1 MRFLL
6 SEYISLLKED
16 GELDTLIT
24 DLLVGMKITPLSKPE
39 KGRQYGVDIAAVGI
53 DPIDKIK
60 KVFLIAVK
68 QGNLTRTNWDSGV
81 NSVRPTLNE
90 IKDTYLNVIL
100 DKKLKELP
108 KKIVVCTNGEI
119 VQNVQINWSSYINEN
134 SEDNLEYTFWGIG
147 KISEMLDVY
156 LDNEKLFPL
165 EYQSNLR
172 KTLAFIDLP
181 DYDLSHFYEL
191 IGKILQKEE
200 KQKQKIIRQQRL
212 VRLCLNII
220 YKWSEEIDNLKP
232 ALLAGERCML
242 LSWDWLQK
250 GEQLNKRYARSE
262 FYKLHSLKRTIGINY
277 FNKVNT
283 HYTTPHSLYKYS
295 KNNLEYTFSVWEEI
309 GLLSTIGLTEI
320 QEFQIHHREGNKEHA
335 KTYLRGAY
343 SIANALSALILQNPP
358 SSYPVYDEFNIE
370 VALALNFL
378 IKMGNTDVAKTW
390 INNLGVGIH
399 DNFVLNGFFPL
410 FLTNFDKLV
419 DIENGD
425 DVCDIDSSMLL
436 SILIEYSAVLNEAPL
451 YNALR
456 EIIKDKFAD
465 LNLQIWFATEETED
479 FFCRKNYDR
488 DTGTVK
494 HSIEIYEKMEDY
506 QSELIEEIELFGPE
520 NKFSIFTEGFDIM
533 GHLASR
539 HYRAQPFP
547 IYWRSLLKSKIG

>member
-39 KGRQYGVDIAAVGI
+39 KGRQHGVDIAAVGI
-53 DPIDKIK
+53 DPADNIK

-68 QGNLTRTNWDSGV
+68 QGNLTRSNWDSGV

-172 KTLAFIDLP
+172 KTLAFLDLP

-200 KQKQKIIRQQRL
+200 KQKQKILRQQRL

-232 ALLAGERCML
+232 ALLASERCML

-250 GEQLNKRYARSE
+250 GKHLDKKFARSE

-309 GLLSTIGLTEI
+309 GFLSTIGLTEI

-419 DIENGD
+419 DVENGD

-436 SILIEYSAVLNEAPL
+436 TILIEYSVVLNEAPL

-456 EIIKDKFAD
+456 EIIKDQFPN
-465 LNLQIWFATEETED
+465 LNLQIWFATEETEYL
-479 FFCRKNYDR
+479 FCRKNYDR

-494 HSIEIYEKMEDY
+494 HSIEVYEKMEDY
-506 QSELIEEIELFGPE
+506 HSELIEEIELFGPE

-547 IYWRSLLKSKIG
+547 IYWRSLIKSK

>member
-24 DLLVGMKITPLSKPE
+24 DLLVGMKITPLSKPQ
-39 KGRQYGVDIAAVGI
+39 KGRQYGVDIAAVGV
-53 DPIDKIK
+53 DPSDNIK

-68 QGNLTRTNWDSGV
+68 QGNLTRTNWDSGIH
-81 NSVRPTLNE
+81 SVRPTLNE

-108 KKIVVCTNGEI
+108 KKIIVCTNGEI
-119 VQNVQINWSSYINEN
+119 VQNVRINWSTYINEN
-134 SEDNLEYTFWGIG
+134 SQDNLEYAFWGIG

-156 LDNEKLFPL
+156 LNNEKLFPL

-172 KTLAFIDLP
+172 KTLVFIDLP

-191 IGKILQKEE
+191 IEKILQKAE
-200 KQKQKIIRQQRL
+200 KQKRKILRQQRL

-250 GEQLNKRYARSE
+250 NQRLDKEYARSE
-262 FYKLHSLKRTIGINY
+262 FYKLHFLKRTIGINY
-277 FNKVNT
+277 FNKVNA

-320 QEFQIHHREGNKEHA
+320 QEFKIHYREENGEPA
-335 KTYLRGAY
+335 ETYLGGAH
-343 SIANALSALILQNPP
+343 SIAKALSALILQNPP
-358 SSYPVYDEFNIE
+358 ATYPVYDEHNIE

-378 IKMGNTDVAKTW
+378 IKMNYKDVAKTW
-390 INNLGVGIH
+390 INNLSIGIH
-399 DNFVLNGFFPL
+399 DNFALNRFFPL

-436 SILIEYSAVLNEAPL
+436 ILLIEYSVVLNEGHL
-451 YNALR
+451 YNSLR
-456 EIIKDKFAD
+456 EIIKEKFPD
-465 LNLQIWFATEETED
+465 LNLQIWFATKETED
-479 FFCRKNYDR
+479 LFCRKPYDR
-488 DTGTVK
+488 DTGAVK
-494 HSIEIYEKMEDY
+494 HSVEVYEKLEDY
-506 QSELIEEIELFGPE
+506 RTEMIEEVELFVPE
-520 NKFSIFTEGFDIM
+520 DKFRIFTDGFDII

-547 IYWRSLLKSKIG
+547 IYWRSLLKSN

>member
-53 DPIDKIK
+53 DPTDNIK

-68 QGNLTRTNWDSGV
+68 QGNLTRTNWDSGL

-108 KKIVVCTNGEI
+108 KKIIVCTNGEV
-119 VQNVQINWSSYINEN
+119 VQNVQINWSTYINEN
-134 SEDNLEYTFWGIG
+134 SQDNLEYAFWGIG

-156 LDNEKLFPL
+156 LNNEKLFPL

-172 KTLAFIDLP
+172 KTLVFIDLP

-191 IGKILQKEE
+191 IEKILQKAE
-200 KQKQKIIRQQRL
+200 KQKRKILRQQRL

-232 ALLAGERCML
+232 ALLAAERCML

-250 GEQLNKRYARSE
+250 GKHLDKKYARSE

-320 QEFQIHHREGNKEHA
+320 QEFHIHYREGNKERA
-335 KTYLRGAY
+335 ETYLRGAH
-343 SIANALSALILQNPP
+343 SIAKALSALILQNPP
-358 SSYPVYDEFNIE
+358 ANYPVYDEYNIE
-370 VALALNFL
+370 VALGLNFL
-378 IKMGNTDVAKTW
+378 IKMNYKDVAKTW
-390 INNLGVGIH
+390 INNLSVGIH
-399 DNFVLNGFFPL
+399 DNFVLNKFFPL
-410 FLTNFDKLV
+410 FVKNFDKLV

-425 DVCDIDSSMLL
+425 DVCEMDSSMLL
-436 SILIEYSAVLNEAPL
+436 TVLIEYSVVLNEASL
-451 YNALR
+451 YKKIR
-456 EIIKDKFAD
+456 EIKREKFQD
-465 LNLQIWFATEETED
+465 LNLQIWFASVETED
-479 FFCRKNYDR
+479 SFCKNDYDR
-488 DTGTVK
+488 ETGTTK
-494 HSIEIYEKMEDY
+494 HSIELYEKMEDY
-506 QSELIEEIELFGPE
+506 RTEMIEEIDLFCPE
-520 NKFSIFTEGFDIM
+520 IKFNLITEGFDIL

-547 IYWRSLLKSKIG
+547 IYWRSM